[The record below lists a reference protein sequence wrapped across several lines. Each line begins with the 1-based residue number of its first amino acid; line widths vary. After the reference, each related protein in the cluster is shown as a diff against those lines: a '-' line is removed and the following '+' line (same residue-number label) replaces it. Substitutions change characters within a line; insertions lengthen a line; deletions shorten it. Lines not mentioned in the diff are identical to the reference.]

1 MASDPMAE
9 HLAAIKHALERG
21 GTPALI
27 DYINGVDSDPL
38 RRVLYIAAQRVL
50 TPRDFQGKNYD
61 DLIAVCEAAIAE
73 MLRQA
78 EAAPDEET
86 RGQCL
91 HGAHIVSY
99 NLAAELADCWPGD
112 DAPRSKAHYQRGLK
126 AAEDCLGWSGPAA
139 APGPISRDHW
149 VKGMH
154 QLSLGN
160 REDAIES
167 WTTSLQFAI
176 KDAESIGQPTSVTAG
191 APFGVIL
198 SAGYLSLARW
208 IGGQES
214 GKAQYEEAIA
224 AFTSQLGNAE
234 TKDQAQLGIGQ
245 LEKVKETHA
254 GTHA

>member
-9 HLAAIKHALERG
+9 HREAIKQALERA
-21 GTPALI
+21 GTRAVI
-27 DYINGVDSDPL
+27 DHINGVDSDSL

-50 TPRDFQGKNYD
+50 AHWQGKNND
-61 DLIAVCEAAIAE
+61 DLIAVCDAGIAE

-99 NLAAELADCWPGD
+99 NLAADLADCWPGD
-112 DAPRSKAHYQRGLK
+112 NAPRSKAHYERGVK
-126 AAEDCLGWSGPAA
+126 AAEDCLRWSQPAG
-139 APGPISRDHW
+139 APRPISMDYW

-160 REDAIES
+160 REGAIES
-167 WTTSLQFAI
+167 WTTSLEYAI
-176 KDAESIGQPTSVTAG
+176 KDAEAAGQATSVAAEG
-191 APFGVIL
+191 SFGVIL
-198 SAGYLSLARW
+198 GAGYLALARW

-224 AFTSQLGNAE
+224 AFTAQLGNAE
-234 TKDQAQLGIGQ
+234 TKDEAQLGIGQ
-245 LEKVKETHA
+245 LEKVKERYA
-254 GTHA
+254 GTRA